1 MNHTMPPRLRS
12 LLLLLGLLIALF
24 AIVALAYAFAPGVVL
39 RDQATLAP
47 TLFSPP

>member
-1 MNHTMPPRLRS
+1 MNPRMRLI
-12 LLLLLGLLIALF
+12 LLLLGIVIVLCSL
-24 AIVALAYAFAPGVVL
+24 VALAYAFIPGVDM